1 MLTKTDY
8 LAYLQCPLVFW
19 LDRFRPELKAPPA
32 ADVQRRM
39 RMGQEVDRAAREWFA
54 EGVLIP
60 YRPKPEEMAPLTAQ
74 AIAAGERALFQAT
87 FLAGDLLVKVDV
99 LQREEEGW
107 HLIEVKSSTSV
118 KQEHLPDAAFQ
129 FYVLRQADLPV
140 TRASIMHI
148 NNRCRYPDLDDLF
161 TIEDVTAGVLDLWAA
176 IEADLVEMRRLAALA
191 AEPQARIGRFCFK
204 PHQCAYYDHC
214 WQGIDGLTIYHIPRL
229 GEAKQDALEGAGALF
244 LQDVPA
250 DFPLS
255 TTQREFVNFHA
266 RQEININSRAIRR
279 ALAGLQFPLYFFD
292 FETIDYVVPVYSGTT
307 PYQQVPFQYSCHIL
321 HENGALEH
329 REYLYRENDDPRPAL
344 VEALLN
350 DIEEG
355 GPIVAYNAPFER
367 GVLNK
372 LALAFPSEADL
383 LQQIADRLW
392 DQLPIFRQHYRDY
405 RFGPSNS
412 LKYVLPV
419 VAPHLSYE
427 ALAVQNGVQAQ
438 VIWEDMIR
446 TADPTTREKLA
457 ADLLAYCKLDT
468 LAMVEIHHAL
478 QRL

>member
-1 MLTKTDY
+1 M
-8 LAYLQCPLVFW
+8 
-19 LDRFRPELKAPPA
+19 
-32 ADVQRRM
+32 
-39 RMGQEVDRAAREWFA
+39 
-54 EGVLIP
+54 
-60 YRPKPEEMAPLTAQ
+60 
-74 AIAAGERALFQAT
+74 
-87 FLAGDLLVKVDV
+87 
-99 LQREEEGW
+99 
-107 HLIEVKSSTSV
+107 
-118 KQEHLPDAAFQ
+118 
-129 FYVLRQADLPV
+129 
-140 TRASIMHI
+140 
-148 NNRCRYPDLDDLF
+148 
-161 TIEDVTAGVLDLWAA
+161 
-176 IEADLVEMRRLAALA
+176 
-191 AEPQARIGRFCFK
+191 
-204 PHQCAYYDHC
+204 
-214 WQGIDGLTIYHIPRL
+214 
-229 GEAKQDALEGAGALF
+229 
-244 LQDVPA
+244 PA

-266 RQEININSRAIRR
+266 RQEVNINSRAIRR

-329 REYLYRENDDPRPAL
+329 REYLYRGNDDPRPAL

-468 LAMVEIHHAL
+468 LAMVEIHHVL